1 MSIFFAPGA
10 ALRKPASRPVSRPGP
25 TLSAWGGRPAKG
37 SPVARRGGL
46 TASCHAVFARRGVR
60 LRRPGGTHVR
70 RVQMG
75 WAITSSSR
83 REGGQSKSWSR
94 WPRER
99 GSCRRRWEAGAAARC
114 RDRVWPALLRSSR
127 RTRPLGRACKAEP
140 EKVKKEGLA
149 ATRCGTTHRLR
160 AHGRSAM
167 GPRETG
173 LSPGCSSRP
182 LGPSQDSLQ
191 EK

>member
-1 MSIFFAPGA
+1 MSIFFASGA

-46 TASCHAVFARRGVR
+46 TASCHAVFARHGVR

-127 RTRPLGRACKAEP
+127 RTRPLGRASKAEP
-140 EKVKKEGLA
+140 EKVKRKGLLLRGA
-149 ATRCGTTHRLR
+149 GRPTGCGRMADPPWAFGRR
-160 AHGRSAM
+160 A
-167 GPRETG
+167 
-173 LSPGCSSRP
+173 
-182 LGPSQDSLQ
+182 
-191 EK
+191 